1 MLGAILEND
10 SMLLEKLVMEHGEHI
25 NDPVGMP
32 FETPNG
38 RFFKHPAMDRMV
50 IGQHPSQTLLDI
62 ACGMPCGPVVWVL
75 FTFGAKGSR
84 HPLGTDL
91 ALHNAIKNGR
101 PHTVQCL
108 LHPGRSDVNGVP
120 GTTWKPLLQAV
131 FWNHPNIVSILLR
144 KGANLEDAGLSPRGS
159 GYQTALQLCL
169 DRRAAEY
176 SQDSVKDRC
185 NQILAQLLE
194 AGANIHVAPPA
205 GSTATPFEMF
215 ILPWQTTPF
224 WASKLSVVE
233 IDCLRKFVIGGANYQ
248 TTFEGCPCG
257 SLQQQSFQH
266 QLLWHST
273 PDIARLI
280 VDSIPANVVINATN
294 LLHEVL
300 GSCQHAKRHP
310 ADTLRDIEVLL
321 QKGADPNQPDAN
333 GITPLRK
340 CIEQCPAVDLVA
352 RLQMLLNHSAD
363 PEADDRDGVQPFVIA
378 ARTFEEPLLS
388 EVMQILVGKMR
399 GRYTR
404 VIDGVT
410 RTWSA
415 KHFPISEDQSYEQVM
430 SSFRGTGDFRL
441 EAQDM
446 VPGDVRETFQR
457 AHFSV
462 VSKNFLDTMTRVAK
476 TRMLTSRDKEEIV
489 WITGMREGI
498 DLPEYRFEQALIVAL
513 LDPQPLLEIPNSASG
528 SIRIAASN
536 DEPIGNAASQV
547 EVSNPEIG
555 GNETIA
561 SLPLPRA
568 QWRFDPNGSATS
580 PSPPRDRT
588 RSESP
593 AYIMPS
599 TTLIRWHDPEGPT
612 KAGDFEKACASVL
625 QYKCDTCNDGVPLT
639 KKELERHGVEHAH
652 TSTCREGL
660 CARRFCA
667 LKKRG
672 NGGIGFSDHLFA
684 GIV

>member
-1 MLGAILEND
+1 
-10 SMLLEKLVMEHGEHI
+10 
-25 NDPVGMP
+25 
-32 FETPNG
+32 
-38 RFFKHPAMDRMV
+38 
-50 IGQHPSQTLLDI
+50 
-62 ACGMPCGPVVWVL
+62 
-75 FTFGAKGSR
+75 
-84 HPLGTDL
+84 
-91 ALHNAIKNGR
+91 
-101 PHTVQCL
+101 
-108 LHPGRSDVNGVP
+108 
-120 GTTWKPLLQAV
+120 
-131 FWNHPNIVSILLR
+131 
-144 KGANLEDAGLSPRGS
+144 
-159 GYQTALQLCL
+159 
-169 DRRAAEY
+169 
-176 SQDSVKDRC
+176 
-185 NQILAQLLE
+185 
-194 AGANIHVAPPA
+194 
-205 GSTATPFEMF
+205 MF

-233 IDCLRKFVIGGANYQ
+233 IDCLRKFVIGGANHQ

-257 SLQQQSFQH
+257 SLQQRSFQH

-280 VDSIPANVVINATN
+280 VDSIPANAVMNATN

-352 RLQMLLNHSAD
+352 RLQMLLSHGAD
-363 PEADDRDGVQPFVIA
+363 PEAEDRDGFQPFVIA

-388 EVMQILVGKMR
+388 EVMQMLVGKMR

-404 VIDGVT
+404 VVDGNT
-410 RTWSA
+410 RAWSA
-415 KHFPISEDQSYEQVM
+415 KHFPISGDQSYEQVM
-430 SSFRGTGDFRL
+430 SSSRSTGDFRL

-446 VPGDVRETFQR
+446 VPDDVREAFQR
-457 AHFSV
+457 AHFTV
-462 VSKNFLDTMTRVAK
+462 VSKHFLDTMTRVAK
-476 TRMLTSRDKEEIV
+476 SRMLTSRDKEEIV

-498 DLPEYRFEQALIVAL
+498 DLPEYRFDQALVVAL
-513 LDPQPLLEIPNSASG
+513 LDPQPMLEISNSSFDSA
-528 SIRIAASN
+528 RIAASN
-536 DEPIGNAASQV
+536 EEPTGSAATQV
-547 EVSNPEIG
+547 KVPTSTVG

-561 SLPLPRA
+561 SAPPPRA
-568 QWRFDPNGSATS
+568 QWQFDPNGSATS
-580 PSPPRDRT
+580 PPLPRSRT
-588 RSESP
+588 RSQSP
-593 AYIMPS
+593 GYIMPS

-612 KAGDFEKACASVL
+612 KPGDFEKACASVL

-639 KKELERHGVEHAH
+639 KKEQERHSVEHAH
-652 TSTCREGL
+652 ASTCSEEY

-672 NGGIGFSDHLFA
+672 IASIESSDHLFA